1 MAVVALSTEPLVPA
15 DLLAAVDDTRAGAVA
30 VFVGRVRDHDPAVQG
45 RVVALE
51 YSAHPDAAAVLGR
64 LADEASAHE
73 GVLRLALAHRVGRLA
88 VGEPAL
94 VAVVATAH
102 RALAFDVCRE
112 LVEAVKAELP
122 VWKREVLAD
131 GSHVWAG
138 LT

>member
-1 MAVVALSTEPLVPA
+1 MGLVTLSARPLVPA
-15 DLLAAVDDTRAGAVA
+15 ELLAAVDDPRSGAVA
-30 VFVGRVRDHDPAVQG
+30 TFVGRVRDHDPAVDG
-45 RVVALE
+45 AVVALE
-51 YSAHPDAAAVLGR
+51 YSAHPDAEGVLAR
-64 LADEASAHE
+64 LADDARARD
-73 GVLRLALAHRVGRLA
+73 GVLDLALGHRVGRLG

-102 RALAFDVCRE
+102 RGLAFDVCRE

-131 GSHVWAG
+131 GSHVWSG